1 MTMENRTIELTE
13 PQIKMLASMYR
24 DFDFGDFI
32 EKNPEIEDEGNIT
45 WYSDELDNLFNEICD
60 WDEELKTNRPEV
72 YGDLF
77 NER

>member
-1 MTMENRTIELTE
+1 MKNYTIELSE